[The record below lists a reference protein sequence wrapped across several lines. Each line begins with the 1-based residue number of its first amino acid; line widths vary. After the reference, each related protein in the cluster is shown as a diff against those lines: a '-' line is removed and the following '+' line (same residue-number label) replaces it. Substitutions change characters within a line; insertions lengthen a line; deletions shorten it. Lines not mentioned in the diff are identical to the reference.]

1 MNTDKGEARGNRR
14 DAEDTEEKAKR
25 DPSAGLR
32 QRRRPQDDD
41 ARPIVRGAE
50 CAGRGLAGWAAWLTS
65 WQAGAQPFDPAL
77 RDLRMNRAAARFTS
91 SAPTP
96 NRRMRGRVCGRR
108 ARHAVPLRLS

>member
-1 MNTDKGEARGNRR
+1 MNADKGEARGNRR

-65 WQAGAQPFDPAL
+65 WQAGAQQAAPLPWLARGSVSTL
-77 RDLRMNRAAARFTS
+77 RRE
-91 SAPTP
+91 
-96 NRRMRGRVCGRR
+96 RVAGGRR
-108 ARHAVPLRLS
+108 TLYNLCWTLGNCGNF